1 MILKIKKMKKNN
13 LNIVI
18 TLLLFFSN
26 YVLANNLSEDV
37 ISNLICKI
45 YSYVNIQGK
54 DLNINPDDYLLIKKD
69 GSFHY
74 QVDSLKKDGDWTLNG
89 MTLTFNYKMEVIKLR
104 IQRILKLNQF
114 QKK

>member
-37 ISNLICKI
+37 ISNLICKE

-69 GSFHY
+69 GSF
-74 QVDSLKKDGDWTLNG
+74 QLSS
-89 MTLTFNYKMEVIKLR
+89 
-104 IQRILKLNQF
+104 
-114 QKK
+114 